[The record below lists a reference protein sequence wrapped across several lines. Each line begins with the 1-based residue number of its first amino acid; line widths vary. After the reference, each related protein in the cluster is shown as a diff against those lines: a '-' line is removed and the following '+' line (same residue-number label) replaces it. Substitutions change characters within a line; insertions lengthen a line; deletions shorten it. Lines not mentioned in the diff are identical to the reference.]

1 MSEIQ
6 EPDDNNN
13 TASSGLLKYDFR
25 EANIKKKKKS
35 ARRRNRSYQGWSNAT
50 LDDISSFDTLGDR
63 NIS

>member
-13 TASSGLLKYDFR
+13 TSSSKLLKYDFR
-25 EANIKKKKKS
+25 EANIKKN
-35 ARRRNRSYQGWSNAT
+35 ARRCNRSYQGWSYAT
-50 LDDISSFDTLGDR
+50 LDDSSSLDNLGDR

>member
-25 EANIKKKKKS
+25 EANIKKKKN